1 MRYSDEDL
9 GYVFISESSV
19 SDEHKTVSN
28 IDVRNDDNLF
38 YITFHTNLQSFGDIN
53 RNRRRYL
60 GDNVWNAIQKD
71 NRLQCF
77 LRDNCWFGEFEHPAP
92 EYTDKKM
99 TPQRMQLVL
108 PANRAFKILRPKL
121 CGSILEADIQSAQG
135 SVGEGFGK
143 EVLAGWIPSF
153 SLRAIAALKMYQNV
167 PTVFVRKV
175 ITYDSVWYPSHEIA
189 RATSKPSAHLENI
202 RNFCESAVDNIAASV
217 RVLGFV
223 MFNKLGQS
231 HPLKVVLFHNRF
243 YREGKS
249 SEVFA
254 NNGVFVQTFFFCC
267 GNNNFFNHCSVF
279 FNLFFRELFDSLFF
293 VCTEL

>member
-60 GDNVWNAIQKD
+60 GDNVWGAIQKD

-121 CGSILEADIQSAQG
+121 CGNILEADIQSAQG

-217 RVLGFV
+217 RNV
-223 MFNKLGQS
+223 MI
-231 HPLKVVLFHNRF
+231 PLKEILESVGNTDVNTQMILESFELTDENLYGFTPDHKHVIIKDEDNTI
-243 YREGKS
+243 Y
-249 SEVFA
+249 A
-254 NNGVFVQTFFFCC
+254 NISPKTKKRVDD
-267 GNNNFFNHCSVF
+267 FFNSF
-279 FNLFFRELFDSLFF
+279 M
-293 VCTEL
+293 

>member
-217 RVLGFV
+217 RNV
-223 MFNKLGQS
+223 MI
-231 HPLKVVLFHNRF
+231 PLKEILESVGNTDVNTQMILESFDLTDDDLYGFTPDHKHVIIKDEDNTI
-243 YREGKS
+243 Y
-249 SEVFA
+249 A
-254 NNGVFVQTFFFCC
+254 NISPKTKKRVDD
-267 GNNNFFNHCSVF
+267 FFNSF
-279 FNLFFRELFDSLFF
+279 M
-293 VCTEL
+293 

>member
-71 NRLQCF
+71 NRIQCF

-189 RATSKPSAHLENI
+189 RATSKPNAHLENI
-202 RNFCESAVDNIAASV
+202 RNFCESAVDNIVASV
-217 RVLGFV
+217 RNV
-223 MFNKLGQS
+223 MI
-231 HPLKVVLFHNRF
+231 PLKEILESVGNTDVNTQMILESFELTDENLYGFTPDHKHVIIKDEDNTI
-243 YREGKS
+243 Y
-249 SEVFA
+249 A
-254 NNGVFVQTFFFCC
+254 NISPKTKKRVDD
-267 GNNNFFNHCSVF
+267 FFNSF
-279 FNLFFRELFDSLFF
+279 M
-293 VCTEL
+293 

>member
-28 IDVRNDDNLF
+28 IDVYNNNNLF

-60 GDNVWNAIQKD
+60 GDNVWSAIQKD

-217 RVLGFV
+217 RNV
-223 MFNKLGQS
+223 MI
-231 HPLKVVLFHNRF
+231 PLKEILESVGNTDVNTQMILESFELTDENLYGFTPDHKHVIIKDEDNTI
-243 YREGKS
+243 Y
-249 SEVFA
+249 A
-254 NNGVFVQTFFFCC
+254 NISPKTKKRVDD
-267 GNNNFFNHCSVF
+267 FFNSF
-279 FNLFFRELFDSLFF
+279 M
-293 VCTEL
+293 

>member
-1 MRYSDEDL
+1 MGRYNDEDL

-19 SDEHKTVSN
+19 SDEYKSISN
-28 IDVRNDDNLF
+28 VDVKNSDNLF

-60 GDNVWNAIQKD
+60 GDNVWDRIKND
-71 NRLQCF
+71 NRIQCF
-77 LRDNCWFGEFEHPAP
+77 LRDGCWFGEFEHPAP

-108 PANRAFKILRPKL
+108 PNNRAFKIMRPNL
-121 CGSILEADIQSAQG
+121 AGNVLEADIQSAQG
-135 SVGEGFGK
+135 PVGEGFGK

-189 RATSKPSAHLENI
+189 RATTKPHAHLENI
-202 RNFCESAVDNIAASV
+202 RNFTESVKDNIAASV
-217 RVLGFV
+217 RNV
-223 MFNKLGQS
+223 MV
-231 HPLKVVLFHNRF
+231 PLKEILESV
-243 YREGKS
+243 GKTDVNTQMILES
-249 SEVFA
+249 FELTDENLYGFSENHRHVIIKDEDNTIYA
-254 NNGVFVQTFFFCC
+254 NISPKTKKRVDD
-267 GNNNFFNHCSVF
+267 FFNSF
-279 FNLFFRELFDSLFF
+279 M
-293 VCTEL
+293 

>member
-77 LRDNCWFGEFEHPAP
+77 LRDNCWFGEFEHPAS
-92 EYTDKKM
+92 EYIDKKM
-99 TPQRMQLVL
+99 TPQRMRLVL

-135 SVGEGFGK
+135 PVGEGFGK

-153 SLRAIAALKMYQNV
+153 SLRALAALKMYQNV
-167 PTVFVRKV
+167 PTVFVRQV

-217 RVLGFV
+217 RNV
-223 MFNKLGQS
+223 MI
-231 HPLKVVLFHNRF
+231 PLKEILESVGNTDVNTQMILESFELTDENLYGFTPDHKHVIIKDEDNTI
-243 YREGKS
+243 Y
-249 SEVFA
+249 A
-254 NNGVFVQTFFFCC
+254 NISPKTKKRVDD
-267 GNNNFFNHCSVF
+267 FFNSF
-279 FNLFFRELFDSLFF
+279 M
-293 VCTEL
+293 